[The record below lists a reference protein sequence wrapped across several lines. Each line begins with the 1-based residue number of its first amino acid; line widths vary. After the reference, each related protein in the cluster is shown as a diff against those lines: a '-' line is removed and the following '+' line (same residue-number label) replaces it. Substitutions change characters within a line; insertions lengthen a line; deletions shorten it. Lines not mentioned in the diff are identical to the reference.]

1 MPRKE
6 QSEGKR
12 GNSTRDALLD
22 AALRV
27 AVVHGV
33 RGITHRKVATEAG
46 ISLGSTNYHFS
57 SIDDL
62 VLEAFRRFSLQERY
76 RYDEMFRSARTTQ
89 DVIDA
94 VLASVDG
101 QHENVDRAILLYEL
115 YAQGVRDP
123 RYRAIVRDWSRATI
137 ARVSS
142 VYSVDV
148 AAQVEVVVE
157 GMTFQRLLGDV
168 SLSDTQARAMLASIL
183 GDKDMTP
190 LDHPADID
198 S

>member
-1 MPRKE
+1 MPRKD
-6 QSEGKR
+6 SSDGR
-12 GNSTRDALLD
+12 RSSSTREALLD

-46 ISLGSTNYHFS
+46 IALGSTNYHFS

-62 VLEAFRRFSLQERY
+62 VLEAFRRFSVRERD
-76 RYDEMFRSARTTQ
+76 RYDEMFRNASSTE

-94 VLASVDG
+94 VLASVNG
-101 QHENVDRAILLYEL
+101 QHENTDRAILLYEL
-115 YAQGVRDP
+115 YAQGVRDN

-137 ARVSS
+137 ARVSA
-142 VYSVDV
+142 VYSVEV
-148 AAQVEVVVE
+148 AAQIEVIVE

-168 SLSDTQARAMLASIL
+168 SLSDRQAREMLHVVLDKSPLRASQPV
-183 GDKDMTP
+183 TT
-190 LDHPADID
+190 AQA
-198 S
+198 